1 MSAKPHLQK
10 SRQRP
15 VPSHLLDLN
24 EFEGVITRV
33 TFENEDGTFKVVTFL
48 VGGKESIK
56 AAGQLYGSA
65 QGEPMRIKGTWKEHP
80 TYGWTFQVE
89 SHLAIMPT
97 TNEAL
102 LAYLGS
108 GLIKGVRE
116 RTARRIMEHFG
127 DKTLETLNDAPELLV
142 EVSGISRKLARQISE
157 QWEKHK
163 EQREVMIFLKKNG
176 LSNAIATRLI
186 QHYGEN
192 AAAVLKSNPYRVGLE
207 VKYLGFAKADEIA
220 MRMGV
225 AADAPERRE
234 AAFVHLL
241 DKASHEG
248 HTHLSREELLSRA
261 GQLLDTDAMELTGA
275 LDTAVTKKYLITT
288 TLREGTHVYFMP
300 SLYSCEMGCAEYLL
314 SLIRQARPL
323 VKKDVDAAITSFEEK
338 FRFQLAV
345 QQQDAIRQVTAGGV
359 CVITGGPGTG
369 KTTLVRA
376 LLHVLREGKIR
387 VALCSPT
394 GRAAQRLAET
404 TRQQAT
410 TVHRLLRWNAATGS
424 FVHGPNNKLE
434 VDLVIIDEASMLDI
448 PLAWSLLGAIP
459 PGASVVFVGDVDQLP
474 SVGPGNF
481 LRDLIESSRARVT
494 RLDVIFRQARESLI
508 ITNSHRINQ
517 GHGLRLA
524 EGNDPK
530 GDFFLIER
538 KTAEDILQ
546 TLLTMVTER
555 IPRKI
560 DGDPIEDI
568 QVLTPMRRGPLG
580 TVEINMAL
588 QQRLNPDGAAV
599 LQGLPFRIG
608 DKVIQGSNNYDL
620 DVYNGDV
627 GRIRAV
633 DHESKLVQ
641 VTFGRRDV
649 FYPYENLDDLEL
661 AYAITIHK
669 SQGSE
674 YPATVVLLHMGH
686 YVMLRRNLVYT
697 AVTRGKNLVVLIGEK
712 RAVNHGI
719 RNSVE
724 GERMTALAEWLVRPE
739 RDGDMIGT
747 V

>member
-1 MSAKPHLQK
+1 MSSRPYSKK
-10 SRQRP
+10 SSQRP
-15 VPSHLLDLN
+15 VPSHLLDRN
-24 EFEGVITRV
+24 EFEGVISRI
-33 TFENEDGTFKVVTFL
+33 TFENEDGTFKVVTFK
-48 VGGKESIK
+48 VDGREDIK
-56 AAGQLYGSA
+56 AAGQLFGA
-65 QGEPMRIKGTWKEHP
+65 AMGEPMRIKGTWKEHP

-89 SHLAIMPT
+89 SHIAITPT
-97 TNEAL
+97 TPEAL

-116 RTARRIMEHFG
+116 RTARRIIEHFG
-127 DKTLETLNDAPELLV
+127 DKTLETLDDAPELLV
-142 EVSGISRKLARQISE
+142 EVSGVSRKLARQISE
-157 QWEKHK
+157 QWVQHK
-163 EQREVMIFLKKNG
+163 EQREVMIFLKDSG

-186 QHYGEN
+186 RHYGEN
-192 AAAVLKSNPYRVGLE
+192 AAAVLKTNPYRVGLE

-225 AADAPERRE
+225 AKDAPERRE

-241 DKASHEG
+241 DKASQEG
-248 HTHLSREELLSRA
+248 HTHLNREELLSRA
-261 GQLLDTDAMELTGA
+261 GQLLDTDAMELADA
-275 LDTAVTKKYLITT
+275 LDGAVAKKYLVTT

-323 VKKDVDAAITSFEEK
+323 VKGDVDGAIAAFEDRY
-338 FRFQLAV
+338 RFQLAT
-345 QQQDAIRQVTAGGV
+345 QQQDAIRQVTGGGV
-359 CVITGGPGTG
+359 SVITGGPGTG

-376 LLHVLREGKIR
+376 LLHVVSEGKIR

-404 TRQQAT
+404 TRRQAT
-410 TVHRLLRWNAATGS
+410 TVHRLLRWNASTGS
-424 FVHGPNNKLE
+424 FVHGPKNKLE

-481 LRDLIESSRARVT
+481 LRDLIESGRAKVT
-494 RLDVIFRQARESLI
+494 RLDVIFRQAKESLI

-517 GHGLRLA
+517 GHGLRLPD
-524 EGNDPK
+524 GGDPN
-530 GDFFLIER
+530 GDFFHIER
-538 KTAEDILQ
+538 RAPEEILQ
-546 TLLTMVTER
+546 VLQTMVIER
-555 IPRKI
+555 IPRKLG
-560 DGDPIEDI
+560 GDPIEDI
-568 QVLTPMRRGPLG
+568 QVLTPMRRGALG
-580 TVEINMAL
+580 TVEINTAL
-588 QQRLNPDGAAV
+588 QESLNPNGATV

-627 GRIRAV
+627 GRIRGV
-633 DHESKLVQ
+633 DHESRLVH
-641 VTFGRRDV
+641 VSFGRREV
-649 FYPYENLDDLEL
+649 FYPYESLDDLEL

-674 YPATVVLLHMGH
+674 YPATVILLHMSQ

-697 AVTRGKNLVVLIGEK
+697 AVTRGKRLVVLIGEK
-712 RAVNHGI
+712 KAVNHGI

-724 GERMTALAEWLVRPE
+724 GERMTALAEWLVHPQRE
-739 RDGDMIGT
+739 GDFIGT